1 MENAGFHWPNE
12 VVEWPVC
19 LMRWKDMANGRASIM
34 QVADE
39 FRSFV
44 KPTWAP
50 ILSPFCTSLTGIT
63 QPQVDNAPTFPTVLQ
78 MFEKFLIK
86 NGLID
91 AVTGERLVHF
101 CWCTDG
107 PFDVQNFVVKQCFIS
122 KIAMP
127 QWLRGDVIDVRKEVI
142 FWSEGQPSGYRK
154 TPRPKT
160 GERRP
165 SLGIALQLQALGLS
179 DFEGR
184 QHSGIDDTRNIARIL
199 AELAR
204 RGVSLQANC
213 VIDPRRRWHWMG
225 KRAGE
230 IIEDRLAYPE

>member
-1 MENAGFHWPNE
+1 
-12 VVEWPVC
+12 
-19 LMRWKDMANGRASIM
+19 MANGRASIM

-63 QPQVDNAPTFPTVLQ
+63 QVNISSIYQQTLTYHSWMQPQVDNAPTFPTVLQ

-122 KIAMP
+122 KVRLPLFLHKPPECNRLAQIAMP
-127 QWLRGDVIDVRKEVI
+127 QWLRGDVIDVRKEVCI
-142 FWSEGQPSGYRK
+142 FR
-154 TPRPKT
+154 
-160 GERRP
+160 
-165 SLGIALQLQALGLS
+165 
-179 DFEGR
+179 
-184 QHSGIDDTRNIARIL
+184 
-199 AELAR
+199 
-204 RGVSLQANC
+204 
-213 VIDPRRRWHWMG
+213 
-225 KRAGE
+225 
-230 IIEDRLAYPE
+230 